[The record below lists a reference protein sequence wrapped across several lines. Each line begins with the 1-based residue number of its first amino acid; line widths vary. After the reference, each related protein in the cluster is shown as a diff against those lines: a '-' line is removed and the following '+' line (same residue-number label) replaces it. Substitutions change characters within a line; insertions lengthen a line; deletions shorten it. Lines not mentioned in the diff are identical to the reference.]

1 MSYYSISP
9 TFEALKTHNIHTESY
24 IQRTPFNPVLSQPLN
39 RDSVQINQNR
49 KTEPSNNKKRNIL
62 LGIGATA
69 VATLGAIYGVKKYQV
84 KNIKNIQKAF
94 QETFMRDDIT
104 VEQTKEMLKRYKE
117 IEKIK
122 DREEYI
128 KALFEEAKKNY
139 GFEKNPIKLIFEDKK
154 GSNGFCKGDNS
165 AICITPSCSRSRILN
180 TMHHEFR
187 HAKQHLYS
195 QPERYFRDKLN
206 NIMDAY
212 IDKNQSITPEKAI
225 ELLRQEVIPEKYQE
239 WANKCRTARANY
251 AGMEK
256 DFVAT
261 WNNFM
266 EVDARQA
273 GRSIDKFV
281 KGKAFTP
288 TETLKELY
296 MKIQTFFS

>member
-1 MSYYSISP
+1 M
-9 TFEALKTHNIHTESY
+9 
-24 IQRTPFNPVLSQPLN
+24 
-39 RDSVQINQNR
+39 
-49 KTEPSNNKKRNIL
+49 
-62 LGIGATA
+62 
-69 VATLGAIYGVKKYQV
+69 GAIYGVKKYQV